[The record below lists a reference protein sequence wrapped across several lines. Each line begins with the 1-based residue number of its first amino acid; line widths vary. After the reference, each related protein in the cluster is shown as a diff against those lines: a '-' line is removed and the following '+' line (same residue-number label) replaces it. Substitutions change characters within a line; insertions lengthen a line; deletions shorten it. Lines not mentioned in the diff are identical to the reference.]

1 MTQSNVLV
9 RPEQQTGNS
18 TPSDQA
24 LAVLIVDDDEAM
36 RRSLRRVLLL
46 DGYRVEMVGSS
57 SELRSKQDLD
67 SFFAILL
74 DRKLPDADGSELLE
88 ELKYSA
94 PHASILIVTGYA
106 DMDSTIRAIRTGVHD
121 YLIKPVEPETLRSRL
136 STLAEYYRVRRELER
151 SERRMLFL
159 VENLPAG
166 AVYIDGERLFGNK
179 TLERMTGYG
188 TEDIS
193 NIDQWFSVLCA
204 GQAEKCMDVYRECRQ
219 ANFVSTFRLP
229 IVRQDGVPRN
239 FEIAG
244 YRYGHHELW
253 LVTDITELQEAQQRM
268 VQAER
273 LAAIGQMVTGL
284 AHESR
289 NALQRARACL
299 DLLELDLQSEPE
311 QLDLTGRIRRAL
323 GDLQRNYEE
332 VRNYAAPIVL
342 ESVECS
348 LADLLRQTFDDLRW
362 EYKDCP
368 LELHI
373 DDQLSGRT
381 VRVDIHR
388 LRQVFRNVLDNAI
401 AASANCGRIDARL
414 TDTMLDGQAFYRIE
428 FRDYGCGIPKDAL
441 SHLFDPFFTTKP
453 SGTGLGMAICKRI
466 VEAHG
471 GCISA
476 ENIAQGGAVVRIDLP
491 FQPAHERSSQ

>member
-1 MTQSNVLV
+1 MTQPVVLLSPSQDTKSTS
-9 RPEQQTGNS
+9 PENN
-18 TPSDQA
+18 
-24 LAVLIVDDDEAM
+24 LAVLIVDDDEGM
-36 RRSLRRVLLL
+36 RRSLRRVLML
-46 DGYRVEMVGSS
+46 DGYHVETVGSS
-57 SELRSKQDLD
+57 RELHDKENLD
-67 SFFAILL
+67 DFFAILL

-88 ELKYSA
+88 GLKLRA

-136 STLAEYYRVRRELER
+136 STLAEFYQVRRELEH

-166 AVYIDGERLFGNK
+166 AVYIDGERLFGNR
-179 TLERMTGYG
+179 TLQRMTGYG
-188 TEDIS
+188 TEKIS
-193 NIDQWFSVLCA
+193 TIDQWFSVLCPETA
-204 GQAEKCMDVYRECRQ
+204 DQSAAIYRENRR

-229 IVRQDGVPRN
+229 IVRQDGSPRTL
-239 FEIAG
+239 EIAG
-244 YRYGHHELW
+244 YRYDHHELW

-342 ESVECS
+342 ESAECS
-348 LADLLRQTFDDLRW
+348 LADLLHQAFEDLRW
-362 EYKDCP
+362 EFKDRP
-368 LELHI
+368 HQLNI
-373 DDQLSGRT
+373 DDQLQGQT
-381 VRVDIHR
+381 IRVDVHR
-388 LRQVFRNVLDNAI
+388 LGQVLRNVLDNAL
-401 AASANCGRIDARL
+401 AASANRNRIDVRL
-414 TDTMLDGQAFYRIE
+414 TNVAIDNHSFQRIE
-428 FRDYGCGIPKDAL
+428 IRDYGCGISKEVL
-441 SHLFDPFFTTKP
+441 SQLFDPFFTTKP

-466 VEAHG
+466 VEAHAG
-471 GCISA
+471 RITA
-476 ENIAQGGAVVRIDLP
+476 ENSPGGGALVRIDLP
-491 FQPAHERSSQ
+491 SQPAHHF

>member
-1 MTQSNVLV
+1 MTQSSILIS
-9 RPEQQTGNS
+9 PEQQAVNS
-18 TPSDQA
+18 SSCEQT

-46 DGYRVEMVGSS
+46 DGYHVEMVGSS
-57 SELRSKQDLD
+57 SELRGKQNLD
-67 SFFAILL
+67 DFFAILL

-88 ELKYSA
+88 ELKQSA

-166 AVYIDGERLFGNK
+166 AVYIDGQRLFGNK
-179 TLERMTGYG
+179 TLQRMTGYG
-188 TEDIS
+188 TEAVAT
-193 NIDQWFSVLCA
+193 IDQWFSVLCV
-204 GQAEKCMDVYRECRQ
+204 GQAEQCAAIYRECRR
-219 ANFVSTFRLP
+219 ANFGSTFRLP
-229 IVRQDGVPRN
+229 IIRQDGVPRN
-239 FEIAG
+239 LEIAG
-244 YRYGHHELW
+244 YRYDHHELW

-311 QLDLTGRIRRAL
+311 QLDLTSRIRRAL
-323 GDLQRNYEE
+323 GDLQRHYEE

-348 LADLLRQTFDDLRW
+348 LSDLLKQTFDDLRW
-362 EYKDCP
+362 EYRDCRI
-368 LELHI
+368 ELHI
-373 DDQLSGRT
+373 EDQLPGQK
-381 VRVDIHR
+381 VRADIHR
-388 LRQVFRNVLDNAI
+388 LGQVLRNVLDNAV
-401 AASANCGRIDARL
+401 AASANGGQIDARL
-414 TDTMLDGQAFYRIE
+414 SSAVFDGQTYHRVEI
-428 FRDYGCGIPKDAL
+428 RDHGCGIPKDAL
-441 SHLFDPFFTTKP
+441 PQLFDPFFTTKP

-466 VEAHG
+466 VDAHG
-471 GCISA
+471 GRITA
-476 ENIAQGGAVVRIDLP
+476 ENAPDGGAVVHIDLP
-491 FQPAHERSSQ
+491 AEPVRYPNSV